1 MPLMGALHRLAHA
14 DSGKRRSLISSTR
27 ALEIRLGALQ
37 AASFVSHGVYLPFF
51 PLWLQSKALSP
62 TIIGF
67 VVAIPIIVRIIATA
81 PLLSLADR
89 SFGARRL
96 LLASHV
102 GQMLGF
108 PLLLLTDHSPT
119 IITLV
124 ALVSFAQAAVIP
136 GNDLVSTNAVQKHP
150 GLNYGR
156 IRGSGSVSF
165 FITNILAGYLVGA
178 FGPNVVVL
186 ALTLIP
192 ILGITATLMVVPN
205 EIPDMRHSKESHEK
219 TVSPALPKVLWL
231 LLFAGA
237 ITQGSHGALNAFAS
251 IHWRSLGFSDA
262 AIGYFWA
269 AGVIAEIL
277 VFILLGRAVGRGS
290 GVGLILVG
298 AAAAVIRFSIMSL
311 EPNLGVTLVLQTMHS
326 LTFAATHIGTMAAL
340 TALAPMHV
348 RGRAQGIYGS
358 LSALSTASSTIV
370 SGLIYKEAGSLVFA
384 AMAPLGAI
392 GFVLILIVISKLKTQ
407 PQSAGSG
414 G

>member
-1 MPLMGALHRLAHA
+1 MIP
-14 DSGKRRSLISSTR
+14 STR

-96 LLASHV
+96 LLASHI

-108 PLLLLTDHSPT
+108 PLLMLTDNSAV
-119 IITLV
+119 IIALV
-124 ALVSFAQAAVIP
+124 ALVAFAQAAVIP
-136 GNDLVSTNAVQKHP
+136 GNDLVSTNAVQRYP

-156 IRGSGSVSF
+156 IRGSGSVAF

-192 ILGITATLMVVPN
+192 ILGISATLAAVPN
-205 EIPDMRHSKESHEK
+205 EVPDHLSKSQDKEK
-219 TVSPALPKVLWL
+219 KASPALPKVLWL
-231 LLFAGA
+231 LLIAGA
-237 ITQGSHGALNAFAS
+237 VTQGSHGALNAFAS
-251 IHWRSLGFSDA
+251 IHWRSLGFSDS

-277 VFILLGRAVGRGS
+277 VFIFLGRAVGRGS

-298 AAAAVIRFSIMSL
+298 SAAAAIRFFVMSL
-311 EPNLGVTLVLQTMHS
+311 QPGLGVTLVLQTMHS
-326 LTFAATHIGTMAAL
+326 LSFAATHIGTMAAL
-340 TALAPMHV
+340 TALAPMQA

-358 LSALSTASSTIV
+358 LSALTTALSTIG
-370 SGLIYKEAGSLVFA
+370 SGMIYEKAGPLVFA

-392 GFVLILIVISKLKTQ
+392 GFVLMLIVIGKLKVQ

>member
-1 MPLMGALHRLAHA
+1 M
-14 DSGKRRSLISSTR
+14 
-27 ALEIRLGALQ
+27 
-37 AASFVSHGVYLPFF
+37 SHGVYLPFF

-96 LLASHV
+96 LLASHI
-102 GQMLGF
+102 GQLLGF
-108 PLLLLTDHSPT
+108 PLLLLTDNSAT
-119 IITLV
+119 IIALV
-124 ALVSFAQAAVIP
+124 ALVSFAQAAIIP
-136 GNDLVSTNAVQKHP
+136 GNDLVSTNAVQSHP

-178 FGPNVVVL
+178 FGPNAVVF

-192 ILGITATLMVVPN
+192 ILGISATLIVVPK
-205 EIPDMRHSKESHEK
+205 EAPDHQAKFHDKENK
-219 TVSPALPKVLWL
+219 TSPALPEVLWL
-231 LLFAGA
+231 LLIAGA
-237 ITQGSHGALNAFAS
+237 VTQGSHGALNAFAS

-269 AGVIAEIL
+269 AGVIAEIM
-277 VFILLGRAVGRGS
+277 VFIFLGRAVGRGS
-290 GVGLILVG
+290 GVGLILLG
-298 AAAAVIRFSIMSL
+298 SGAAVIRFLGMSL
-311 EPNLGVTLVLQTMHS
+311 QPGLGVTVGLQTLHS
-326 LTFAATHIGTMAAL
+326 LSFAATHIGTMAAL
-340 TALAPMHV
+340 TALAPMQA

-358 LSALSTASSTIV
+358 LAALTTAISTIG
-370 SGLIYKEAGSLVFA
+370 SGMIYAKAGPLVFA

-392 GFVLILIVISKLKTQ
+392 GFVLMLIVIGKLKAQ

>member
-1 MPLMGALHRLAHA
+1 M
-14 DSGKRRSLISSTR
+14 IFSTR

-37 AASFVSHGVYLPFF
+37 AASFVSYGVYLPFF

-67 VVAIPIIVRIIATA
+67 VVAIPIVVRIIATA

-96 LLASHV
+96 LLASHM

-108 PLLLLTDHSPT
+108 PLLMPTDNSAV
-119 IITLV
+119 IMTLV
-124 ALVSFAQAAVIP
+124 ALIAFAQAAVIP
-136 GNDLVSTNAVQKHP
+136 GNDLVSTNAVQRYP

-156 IRGSGSVSF
+156 IRGSGSVAF
-165 FITNILAGYLVGA
+165 FITNIVAGYLVGA
-178 FGPNVVVL
+178 FGPNVVVV

-192 ILGITATLMVVPN
+192 ILGVSATLMAVPN
-205 EIPDMRHSKESHEK
+205 EVPDHLLKPQDKEK
-219 TVSPALPKVLWL
+219 KASPALPKVLWL
-231 LLFAGA
+231 LLIAGA
-237 ITQGSHGALNAFAS
+237 VTQGSHGALNAFAS

-290 GVGLILVG
+290 GVGLILLG
-298 AAAAVIRFSIMSL
+298 STAAAIRFSVMSL
-311 EPNLGVTLVLQTMHS
+311 QPGWGVTLVLQIMHS
-326 LTFAATHIGTMAAL
+326 LSFAATHIGTMAAL
-340 TALAPMHV
+340 TALAPMQA

-358 LSALSTASSTIV
+358 LAALTTAISTIG
-370 SGLIYKEAGSLVFA
+370 SGMIYERAGPLVFA

-392 GFVLILIVISKLKTQ
+392 GFVLMLVVIGKLKAQ
-407 PQSAGSG
+407 PQRAGSG